1 MPTKKQSKPSAKA
14 RSSSGRL
21 VRLSSSDWRELK
33 ASGSRKGYATVRFNH
48 RTGWMLKYQWKSWL
62 KLAAQGLA
70 RIGPDGG
77 EAEELCITTAGRA
90 ALKAN
95 KAICDPVKHEPE

>member
-1 MPTKKQSKPSAKA
+1 MKRVGT
-14 RSSSGRL
+14 GRL
-21 VRLSSSDWRELK
+21 VRLSESDWRELK
-33 ASGSRKGYATVRFNH
+33 GSGSRKGYATVRFNH

-62 KLAAQGLA
+62 KLAAHGLA

-77 EAEELCITTAGRA
+77 EAEELCITAAGRA

-95 KAICDPVKHEPE
+95 K